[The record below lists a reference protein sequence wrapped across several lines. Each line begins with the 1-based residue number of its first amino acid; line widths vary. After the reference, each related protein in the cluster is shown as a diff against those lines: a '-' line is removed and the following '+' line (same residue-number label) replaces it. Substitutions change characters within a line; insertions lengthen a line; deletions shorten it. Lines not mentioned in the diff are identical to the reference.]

1 METIVDAL
9 CANMR
14 SDKEQLRDIAGIG
27 LKTVLSELPTAA
39 TGTPVP
45 GTRCFCYLS

>member
-1 METIVDAL
+1 METIVDTL

-27 LKTVLSELPTAA
+27 LKTVLLPTVA
-39 TGTPVP
+39 TGTQVP